1 MGQELARIF
10 TSFPYVRAVICS
22 PDGNGRILR
31 VYHDQSSADVIDEL
45 VGEIARVERQFRFCL
60 EPQILHVSEESP
72 DMPDGARTIFEKRR
86 G

>member
-10 TSFPYVRAVICS
+10 TSFPYVRAVLCS

-31 VYHDQSSADVIDEL
+31 VCHDQSSADVIDEM
-45 VGEIARVERQFRFCL
+45 VCEIARVERQFRFCL

-72 DMPDGARTIFEKRR
+72 DMPDGARTIFEKR
-86 G
+86 GG